1 MAELFQEQGVQ
12 MIHLVDLEGAR
23 QGAPANL
30 PTIQRIR
37 EAVNIP
43 LEVGGGFRTG
53 RDVLRAL
60 DLGVER
66 VVIGSVAAEDPARLG
81 QWIERFG
88 PERIAVGVDA
98 RGARVQTRGWLRD
111 AGIDPLIFFD
121 TLEGLGVKTVIYTD
135 VERDGTLSSPN
146 FQAYEDIT
154 VRFPRMEIIAS
165 GGISSAEDVE
175 QLRATGVSGAII
187 GRAIYEGKIDLQ
199 TLIRKCWKCLRDE

>member
-1 MAELFQEQGVQ
+1 

-37 EAVNIP
+37 EAVDIP
-43 LEVGGGFRTG
+43 LEVGGGFRTD
-53 RDVLRAL
+53 RDVQRAL

-66 VVIGSVAAEDPARLG
+66 VVIGSVAVEDPARLG

-88 PERIAVGVDA
+88 PEQIAVGVDA
-98 RGARVQTRGWLRD
+98 RGGRVQTRGWLRD
-111 AGIDPLIFFD
+111 AGIDPLIFIN
-121 TLEGLGVKTVIYTD
+121 TLEGLGVKTIIYTD

-165 GGISSAEDVE
+165 GGISSVEDVE
-175 QLRATGVSGAII
+175 QLRATGVSGVII
-187 GRAIYEGKIDLQ
+187 GRAIYEGKIDLHA
-199 TLIRKCWKCLRDE
+199 LIRK